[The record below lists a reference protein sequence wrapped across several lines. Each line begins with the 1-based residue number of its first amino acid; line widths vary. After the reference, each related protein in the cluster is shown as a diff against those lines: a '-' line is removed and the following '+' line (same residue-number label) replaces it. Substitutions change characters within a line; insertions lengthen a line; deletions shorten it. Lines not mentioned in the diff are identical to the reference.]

1 MAERHTA
8 PGDVQSDPLEPTAA
22 GDEVG
27 RDGAGTPAA
36 AIGGGLIIGAVETLV
51 AISLAGLV
59 FSGALGG
66 HAATLIAA
74 SLFGA
79 VVIMVT
85 VSLRSSY
92 GGVIGSVQDVTAVVL
107 AVAVA
112 GIAADLGPDH
122 PALPATALAA
132 VVATTLAVGVASVA
146 LGLLRL
152 GRIVRYLPFPVIGG
166 FLAGTGWLL
175 LLGGLG
181 LAVGDHDLTQLA
193 TWMDPTALARLAPGA
208 AVALVL
214 WLGITRTR
222 VGAPFIPLVALAT
235 AGVYLLLGLL
245 GPGLARL
252 EDGGWLLG
260 PFDSDAR
267 WLPPTESL
275 AGAELAVI
283 VGQLPTIAAAV
294 ALAVVALLLNASG
307 IELAQD
313 LDLDPDRELRAGG
326 LANVLAALTG
336 GIPGFHALSLTNL
349 AYRTG
354 GSGRLV
360 GFVAAAVVLTAAV
373 FGVGLIGL
381 LPRALV
387 GGLIA
392 FLGLAFLWEW
402 AVDSRRR
409 LPAFEYGVL
418 LVILAII
425 AFVGFLEG
433 VGAGLLLAVALFV
446 VNYSRTSVVRRNLR
460 GDAHPSRVD
469 RPAWQEQHLQSARQ
483 HVWIL
488 ELQGFVFFGSG
499 TQLLE
504 LVRDGLD
511 RDPPTSHLVLDLR
524 LVTGLDASAVQ
535 SLQRMLALL
544 KRRGVRALLT
554 GVPDALAP
562 ILTTSGLVL
571 GDAFATE
578 VDIDRAV
585 ERCEA
590 DLIRELEPSE
600 GDPAADGFAVLA
612 SELDS
617 AQLAERLRSLL
628 VRRRLPSGSTLI
640 EQGAGD
646 GDLWLLEAGTLSVVL
661 TDGEGRHQRLRR
673 VLPGTLVGELGF
685 YLDVPRTASVVADG
699 DVVVAQ
705 LPGDEFARLER
716 DDPELAGALHRALAR
731 HLAGRLATTLR
742 TIQAMGS

>member
-1 MAERHTA
+1 MAERDTA
-8 PGDVQSDPLEPTAA
+8 PGDARSDPLEPAA
-22 GDEVG
+22 ATDEIG
-27 RDGAGTPAA
+27 RNGTGTPAA
-36 AIGGGLIIGAVETLV
+36 AVGGGLIVGAVEALL

-59 FSGALGG
+59 FAGALGG

-74 SLFGA
+74 SLLGA
-79 VVIMVT
+79 AVIMVT
-85 VSLRSSY
+85 ISLRSSY

-107 AVAVA
+107 AVAVT
-112 GIAADLGPDH
+112 GIAADLGSDH

-132 VVATTLAVGVASVA
+132 VAATTLTIGVVSWG

-152 GRIVRYLPFPVIGG
+152 GRVVRYLPYPVVGG

-181 LAVGDHDLTQLA
+181 LAVGDHDLTRLA
-193 TWMDPTALARLAPGA
+193 TWTDPAALARLAPA
-208 AVALVL
+208 VVVALVL

-235 AGVYLLLGLL
+235 AGAYLLVGLL
-245 GPGLARL
+245 GPGFARL
-252 EDGGWLLG
+252 ADDGWLLG
-260 PFDSDAR
+260 PFDTDAR

-275 AGAELAVI
+275 AGADLAVI

-294 ALAVVALLLNASG
+294 VLAVIALLLNASG

-326 LANVLAALTG
+326 LANVLAAMTG
-336 GIPGFHALSLTNL
+336 SIPGFHALSLTNL
-349 AYRTG
+349 ADRTG

-360 GFVAAAVVLTAAV
+360 GFVAAGVVLATGV
-373 FGVGLIGL
+373 FGAGVIGL

-409 LPAFEYGVL
+409 LPRFEYGVL
-418 LVILAII
+418 LVILVVI
-425 AFVGFLEG
+425 AAVGFLEG

-460 GDAHPSRVD
+460 GDVHPSRVD
-469 RPAWQEQHLQSARQ
+469 RPAWQEHHLGSARARI
-483 HVWIL
+483 WIL

-504 LVRDGLD
+504 LVRDGLE

-524 LVTGLDASAVQ
+524 HVTGMDASAVQ
-535 SLQRMLALL
+535 SLQRLLALL
-544 KRRGVRALLT
+544 DRRGVRGILT
-554 GVPDALAP
+554 AVPDAVAP
-562 ILTTSGLVL
+562 VLTISGLL
-571 GDAFATE
+571 PGDAFAIE
-578 VDIDRAV
+578 VDVDRAV

-590 DLIRELEPSE
+590 DLLAELEPSD
-600 GDPAADGFAVLA
+600 GDPSVDGFTVLA
-612 SELDS
+612 SELGP
-617 AQLAERLRSLL
+617 AHLADRLRTLL
-628 VRRRLPSGSTLI
+628 VRRQLPPGSTLI
-640 EQGAGD
+640 QQGAID
-646 GDLWLLEAGTLSVVL
+646 GDLWLLEVGTLSVVL
-661 TDGEGRHQRLRR
+661 TDGDGRHQRLRR
-673 VLPGTLVGELGF
+673 ILPGTLVGELGF
-685 YLDVPRTASVVADG
+685 YLEVPRTASVVADG

-705 LPGDEFARLER
+705 LPADALARLEHA
-716 DDPELAGALHRALAR
+716 DPELAGALHRALAR
-731 HLAGRLATTLR
+731 HLASRLETTLR
-742 TIQAMGS
+742 TIQASGS